1 MGRTCSAA
9 ADFPVQG
16 NSVENSNSSAI
27 QLFQQTGY
35 RARSHHPTRSTATD
49 GKWEDDDFRARDATI
64 LVEIGSKPMVI
75 ENGIKSPSLR
85 MRRGL
90 AQLHLSPPV
99 RGGLELM
106 RRFA

>member
-1 MGRTCSAA
+1 MQPR
-9 ADFPVQG
+9 P
-16 NSVENSNSSAI
+16 NP
-27 QLFQQTGY
+27 
-35 RARSHHPTRSTATD
+35 PTRSTATD

-85 MRRGL
+85 MGRGL

-99 RGGLELM
+99 RGGPELM
-106 RRFA
+106 RRFAKRFRSGLNVAGPSAPLLCRIKS